1 MCNKDVFYRRYILY
15 VVKAVDSFQIGE
27 TTEYRATF
35 REASIEWLGGSS
47 VNTTG
52 EPPNYRIIY
61 LHVLLNIQYD
71 WRAVKP
77 PSQ

>member
-1 MCNKDVFYRRYILY
+1 MFFYRRYILY

-52 EPPNYRIIY
+52 EQLSHLSDTFFNSGPVFCSLAIVSFQFYSNVI
-61 LHVLLNIQYD
+61 
-71 WRAVKP
+71 
-77 PSQ
+77 